1 MDRPRIIVEGNIPFV
16 RGCLEDVGCEVSYL
30 AAADITREAAMQA
43 DAILTRTRTRCD
55 ATLLEGTPVQIVAT
69 ATIGTDHI
77 DLSYCRKHGI
87 EVANAPGCNAPAVAQ
102 YVLSSVARLSNRPL
116 TQLTLGIVGAG
127 HVGTIIERWAR
138 ALDMRVLVNDPP
150 REAAE
155 GGDGWSTLDDIARE
169 CDVVTVHTPYTSD
182 GDYPTVNL
190 LGTDFFRK
198 LRRHPII
205 INAARGGI
213 VDEDALLAALED
225 GRVSAAVI
233 DCWKCEPAINP
244 RLLEAAT
251 IATPHIAGYS
261 RQGKIR
267 ATAMALEAVCRHF
280 GLAKAVPDSETA
292 TECAWTV
299 SVRGVADSYDPFA
312 DTAMLKGAA
321 DTASAFENLRNHYE
335 LRPEAPDTPIS

>member
-16 RGCLEDVGCEVSYL
+16 RGCLEAVGCEVSYL
-30 AAADITREAAMQA
+30 AAADITREAAMKS
-43 DAILTRTRTRCD
+43 DAIVTRTRTRCD
-55 ATLLEGTPVQIVAT
+55 AALLEGTPVQIVAT

-77 DLSYCRKHGI
+77 DLSYCREHGI

-169 CDVVTVHTPYTSD
+169 CDVVTVHTPYTTD

-198 LRRHPII
+198 LRR
-205 INAARGGI
+205 RSRR
-213 VDEDALLAALED
+213 
-225 GRVSAAVI
+225 RVKRV
-233 DCWKCEPAINP
+233 
-244 RLLEAAT
+244 
-251 IATPHIAGYS
+251 
-261 RQGKIR
+261 
-267 ATAMALEAVCRHF
+267 
-280 GLAKAVPDSETA
+280 
-292 TECAWTV
+292 
-299 SVRGVADSYDPFA
+299 
-312 DTAMLKGAA
+312 
-321 DTASAFENLRNHYE
+321 
-335 LRPEAPDTPIS
+335 